1 MRTIRASGGTVLSP
15 LDLYVARR
23 PPSTRHFLSQRVR
36 QAYDDLAI
44 PPRMAAW
51 LAVVPALVLAAR
63 CRSWRPPALAAGA
76 LIGLA
81 ETGRRRAGGQ
91 RVFPATA
98 SLFAPLW
105 VLERGTC
112 AWLAIRRRLAHG
124 GIPYAGGVV
133 PRAASSTRRLRR
145 RFVVRE
151 GVGERD
157 GLAAGSPKAD
167 ELVGPVAERLPPRP
181 TAAA

>member
-1 MRTIRASGGTVLSP
+1 VLSP

-51 LAVVPALVLAAR
+51 LAVVPGLALAAR
-63 CRSWRPPALAAGA
+63 RRSWRPPALGAAG
-76 LIGLA
+76 LVGLA
-81 ETGRRRAGGQ
+81 EVGRRRAGGK
-91 RVFPATA
+91 RVFPAAA

-105 VLERGTC
+105 VLERGVC
-112 AWLAIRRRLAHG
+112 SWLAVRRRLAHG

-133 PRAASSTRRLRR
+133 PRAASSMRRLRR
-145 RFVVRE
+145 RFALQE
-151 GVGERD
+151 GLGQRD
-157 GLAAGSPKAD
+157 GLATRGPEAD
-167 ELVGPVAERLPPRP
+167 ELVGPVAERLSPRP
-181 TAAA
+181 AAPA